1 MSRPGSA
8 PTLPLRT
15 VRHYPG
21 EAVSHEKKVTRAQF
35 KALQQ
40 LSRKDINTIRKN
52 PGIVAAA
59 KDLMRAC
66 RKVIKRI
73 EAIPEHASRRKRATA
88 YRRVLHI
95 CRKAVDNTGS

>member
-1 MSRPGSA
+1 M
-8 PTLPLRT
+8 
-15 VRHYPG
+15 
-21 EAVSHEKKVTRAQF
+21 KKIKVTRAQHR
-35 KALQQ
+35 ALQQ

-59 KDLMRAC
+59 KDLLRVC

-88 YRRVLHI
+88 YKRVLHI
-95 CRKAVDNTGS
+95 CRRAIDRASG